1 MAKLLELSN
10 LFKEARD
17 IYDSIQYVSAVN
29 MLYEKEINELDKI
42 K

>member
-10 LFKEARD
+10 RFKEARD
-17 IYDSIQYVSAVN
+17 VYDSINYVSAVSR
-29 MLYEKEINELDKI
+29 LYEKEINELDRI